1 MRARDQ
7 LVTAAAARG
16 KYSPLYAHLLSVRQP
31 AEWPVSFGELEAIL
45 GFPLPAS
52 ARLHRPWWSNETKG
66 GGHSHALAWQAA
78 GWKTREVDLVG
89 ETLVFARERQAEP
102 AGTHQGGGRLIG
114 EILPVYDPG
123 PWPAGFTASREQLY
137 DDHGR

>member
-1 MRARDQ
+1 MRGRDQ
-7 LVTAAAARG
+7 LVKAAASRG
-16 KYSPLYAHLLSVRQP
+16 KYSPLYAYLLSARQQ
-31 AEWPVSFGELEAIL
+31 AEWRVSFGELEAIL

-89 ETLVFARERQAEP
+89 ETLVFVRARQAEP
-102 AGTHQGGGRLIG
+102 AGTERGGGRSIG

-137 DDHGR
+137 DDYGR